1 MPLDRECH
9 TSPVVEKSTPRTLRL
24 LEGCDIAG
32 LVQHVYQPTRGN
44 SYLDLIMTN
53 DACAEATVCEGTF
66 PSDHAEIRCT
76 VRVKKA
82 AKRNVNRPTV
92 YDYKRADFNGLRTSL
107 SVSNW
112 SMFDTL
118 PVNEAVDLF
127 YSKLEASIQDHIP
140 TLTLKRR
147 YPPWFDSDVR
157 KALTEKESAYRSMK
171 SNRNIDTMN
180 RFRDCRKIFKKVSC
194 MKYFE
199 YLKDITG
206 DFKSNP
212 KRFWSFLKC
221 VRGGKGQLPTLTDNT
236 GDISGDVERADLLNR
251 TFADKFSDPT
261 VAFLPQAP
269 NFDLPELV
277 DFEVSASSISS
288 ILNNLNVHKASGP
301 DNISARVIKEC
312 AVPLVA
318 PIAIICK
325 LSIEQGIFPS
335 RWKEANIVP
344 VFKKGSRKLPINYRA
359 VSLIPF
365 FGKILER
372 VVRDRLFAHVKPAL
386 SEHQHG
392 FLPGRSCETNLA
404 CLLSTAWNSITNGKQ
419 TDVIYTDFSSAFQ
432 SVNHQLLIH
441 KLNISYS
448 VGGQALKWCSS
459 FLSDRKQRVVV
470 NGKCSSWQSVTSGT
484 PEGSLISPLL
494 FALFVNDFPS
504 QIQNRCLMFA
514 DDIKL
519 YSEITNHSD
528 TVCLQNDLTKLHD
541 WSRTWHLKLNPGK
554 CKSFCITLRRN
565 PIIQHYV
572 IGNTRLEN
580 VETIRDLGVI
590 LDRKLTFSHHIDTM
604 VSKANKIMGIIM
616 RSMQTGHKLGTFN
629 WKSIL
634 TAYYGNVRAILEYC
648 CVIWGGAANTHLN
661 RIERVQH
668 RFLQWLHFYSQD
680 QIAPLSVDYSDLL
693 HTFGVTSLE
702 SRRQQYDIMFVGKIY
717 KSSIDST
724 ALLDSFPLYA
734 APRPTRGT
742 ERTRGV
748 MNVPFARVDTVRRSL
763 FVRAPT
769 HVNDCVFHCQ
779 DVDMFHDSLREFRAK
794 VSAYIKQ
801 L

>member
-1 MPLDRECH
+1 M
-9 TSPVVEKSTPRTLRL
+9 
-24 LEGCDIAG
+24 
-32 LVQHVYQPTRGN
+32 
-44 SYLDLIMTN
+44 
-53 DACAEATVCEGTF
+53 
-66 PSDHAEIRCT
+66 
-76 VRVKKA
+76 
-82 AKRNVNRPTV
+82 
-92 YDYKRADFNGLRTSL
+92 
-107 SVSNW
+107 
-112 SMFDTL
+112 
-118 PVNEAVDLF
+118 
-127 YSKLEASIQDHIP
+127 
-140 TLTLKRR
+140 
-147 YPPWFDSDVR
+147 
-157 KALTEKESAYRSMK
+157 
-171 SNRNIDTMN
+171 
-180 RFRDCRKIFKKVSC
+180 
-194 MKYFE
+194 
-199 YLKDITG
+199 
-206 DFKSNP
+206 
-212 KRFWSFLKC
+212 
-221 VRGGKGQLPTLTDNT
+221 
-236 GDISGDVERADLLNR
+236 
-251 TFADKFSDPT
+251 
-261 VAFLPQAP
+261 
-269 NFDLPELV
+269 
-277 DFEVSASSISS
+277 
-288 ILNNLNVHKASGP
+288 
-301 DNISARVIKEC
+301 
-312 AVPLVA
+312 
-318 PIAIICK
+318 
-325 LSIEQGIFPS
+325 
-335 RWKEANIVP
+335 
-344 VFKKGSRKLPINYRA
+344 
-359 VSLIPF
+359 
-365 FGKILER
+365 
-372 VVRDRLFAHVKPAL
+372 VRDRLFAHVKPAL

-565 PIIQHYV
+565 PIIKHYV

-668 RFLQWLHFYSQD
+668 RFLQWLHFYSHD

-742 ERTRGV
+742 ERTRG
-748 MNVPFARVDTVRRSL
+748 S
-763 FVRAPT
+763 
-769 HVNDCVFHCQ
+769 
-779 DVDMFHDSLREFRAK
+779 
-794 VSAYIKQ
+794 
-801 L
+801 